1 MVEVGSTD
9 DVEAPG
15 DGEAPDS
22 EGGTSDDVVI
32 SSVAVAVAVA
42 DAWTEATATGFG
54 SALPA
59 TCSQAETTMPSVTT
73 TASQVKN
80 LR

>member
-1 MVEVGSTD
+1 M
-9 DVEAPG
+9 
-15 DGEAPDS
+15 PDE
-22 EGGTSDDVVI
+22 EGGTSDDVVVR
-32 SSVAVAVAVA
+32 SVAGAA
-42 DAWTEATATGFG
+42 DAWTEATAAGFG

-59 TCSQAETTMPSVTT
+59 TCSQAETTIPSVTS